1 MNPCINT
8 RRSAFENYSS
18 NAQSLSL
25 AGTAPNSGV
34 PELQEIAKENS
45 AVKRSMDIYG
55 WHEGHKVFATD
66 DMSGLKL
73 VANAGSMTYRGQR
86 WRTCVVQN
94 AEVAQVMSFPFAIT
108 AEDYLASL
116 HVPGYEEWLYG
127 RLMFPEQRGSHY
139 RLGSKNTGIANP
151 PVYRVSQYLTILN
164 DLVTELLTACPEV
177 EQIATTYYLVRD
189 SLTNLINSP
198 DFLSQSMPPGE
209 TLTHVADKLATLLR
223 DRDGNPAVAREYVN
237 YVNRLPPQLF
247 FQAMQLIATDQVTLR
262 DSENQ
267 AVPSSSLFHHSVF
280 YDGDLIRASRHLT
293 GNAAG
298 NDGDSFTPYWVKRS
312 LQEALRHISTTSLDH
327 VTSLDEAIETIHR
340 QAGKYVESKLRH
352 VYLQKLVQDEI
363 LSQPRLSLKS
373 IQEMLPNLLALAKE
387 TKGITSLVIAIL
399 PDMAEIPN
407 LNQSLAEL
415 LLRTA
420 GAPDKNKL
428 IIPIESLRQPLPPE
442 QLTLLV
448 QKNIDRLNT
457 HQASIIAAPPTVA
470 RSNTSYVLQH
480 FIDQFRSTVVPQW
493 LDKGTDLSGNCTGD
507 GESTRI
513 VATQQ
518 KLGSLMRDSSGNH
531 LLIKGL
537 FDHIAKLTI
546 HGRFSEL
553 TSLVEELRTREPNT
567 KRRLISARTACR
579 LIGRILQYKIA
590 LNQIGQK
597 EQETVESFFQE
608 LRSILPTIDSYLSVS
623 ALKKQP
629 IGRGSISQIIQALFK
644 PRASIAHHRCAD
656 LEPVEFFTLPECIAR
671 QQTRNQQL
679 QQTRNNRQYECC
691 ICLESQAI
699 PKLLNHNTAPQ
710 GQPKK
715 NGHPGMPV
723 CRPCVERLVRLLP
736 PRCPACRAVISE
748 RDYVPFLP
756 DYAGTP

>member
-8 RRSAFENYSS
+8 RRSAFENYSRD
-18 NAQSLSL
+18 ARSLTL
-25 AGTAPNSGV
+25 AGTTPNSGV
-34 PELQEIAKENS
+34 SELQEIAKENS

-55 WHEGHKVFATD
+55 WHQGHKVFATD

-73 VANAGSMTYRGQR
+73 VANAGSMTYRGQH
-86 WRTCVVQN
+86 WRTCVVRN

-108 AEDYLASL
+108 AEDYLTSL
-116 HVPGYEEWLYG
+116 YVPGYDEWLYG
-127 RLMFPEQRGSHY
+127 RLMFPEQSGSHY
-139 RLGSKNTGIANP
+139 RLGDKNTGIADP

-164 DLVTELLTACPEV
+164 DLVTELLTACPDV
-177 EQIATTYYLVRD
+177 EQIATTYYQVRD

-198 DFLSQSMPPGE
+198 DYLSRSLPAGE
-209 TLTHVADKLATLLR
+209 TLTHVAEKLATLLR
-223 DRDGNPAVAREYVN
+223 DRDGNPSVAREYVN
-237 YVNRLPPQLF
+237 YVNRLPPQAF

-293 GNAAG
+293 GSLTG
-298 NDGDSFTPYWVKRS
+298 NEADSFTLYGVKRS
-312 LQEALRHISTTSLDH
+312 LQEALRHIPTTSLDH
-327 VTSLDEAIETIHR
+327 ITSLDEAIETIHR
-340 QAGKYVESKLRH
+340 QAGKKVESKLRH

-363 LSQPRLSLKS
+363 LSQPRLSLES
-373 IQEMLPNLLALAKE
+373 IKEMLPNLLALAKE
-387 TKGITSLVIAIL
+387 TKGITSLMIAIL
-399 PDMAEIPN
+399 PGMAEIPN

-448 QKNIDRLNT
+448 QKNIDRLNA
-457 HQASIIAAPPTVA
+457 HQTSINAAPPTVA
-470 RSNTSYVLQH
+470 RFNTGYVLQH

-493 LDKGTDLSGNCTGD
+493 LDKGTELSGKCTGD
-507 GESTRI
+507 GMSTQI
-513 VATQQ
+513 AATPQ

-553 TSLVEELRTREPNT
+553 TSLVEELRTREPKT
-567 KRRLISARTACR
+567 KRRLIGARTACR
-579 LIGRILQYKIA
+579 LIGRILQHKIA
-590 LNQIGQK
+590 LNQID
-597 EQETVESFFQE
+597 QETVESLFKQ
-608 LRSILPTIDSYLSVS
+608 LHSVLPTIDSYLSVS
-623 ALKKQP
+623 ALEKQP

-644 PRASIAHHRCAD
+644 PRASIEHHRCAD

-679 QQTRNNRQYECC
+679 QQARDNRLYECC

-699 PKLLNHNTAPQ
+699 PKLLNHNTSLQ
-710 GQPKK
+710 GQPEK

-723 CRPCVERLVRLLP
+723 CKPCVGRLVRLLP
-736 PRCPACRAVISE
+736 PRCPACRAAITE

-756 DYAGTP
+756 DYAQTP